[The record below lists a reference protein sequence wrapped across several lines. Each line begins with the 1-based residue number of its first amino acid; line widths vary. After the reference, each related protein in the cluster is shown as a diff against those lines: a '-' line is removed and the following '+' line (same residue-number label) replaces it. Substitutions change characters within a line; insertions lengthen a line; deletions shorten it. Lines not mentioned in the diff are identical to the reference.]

1 MDGKPWRPEG
11 RTHLIS
17 GLSASPFSATQLG
30 GPTEG
35 LVDYFVYNNGASDGW
50 IGFGMTSDAAVANAA
65 APLIGAS
72 TNAIAAPV
80 GVPFIVRLAPRP
92 FVAASSTGLGSTN
105 ISITP
110 GQGGY

>member
-17 GLSASPFSATQLG
+17 GIPTPLSATKMG
-30 GPTEG
+30 GPTDG
-35 LVDYFVYNNGASDGW
+35 LVDYFVYNCGASDGW
-50 IGFGMTSDAAVANAA
+50 IGFGMTSDAAVANAV
-65 APLIGAS
+65 APLITAS
-72 TNAIAAPV
+72 TAAIAAPV
-80 GVPFIVRLAPRP
+80 GVPFIVRLQARP